1 MTRLLLA
8 VALSALA
15 GSPALAQGHGPK
27 KAFLIQPSRAMSVT
41 RDVLVHQGFEIVRVE
56 QSGNDQVVYY
66 RQGNMGRGKGKGAPM
81 KFTVR
86 QMGSH
91 VVFVDTPQP
100 ILVEINTK
108 LKS

>member
-1 MTRLLLA
+1 MTRLLLV

-15 GSPALAQGHGPK
+15 ASPAMAQGHGPK
-27 KAFLIQPSRAMSVT
+27 KAFLVDPSRAMSVT
-41 RDVLVHQGFEIVRVE
+41 RDVLVHQGFEVVRVE
-56 QSGNDQVVYY
+56 QSGDDQVVYY
-66 RQGNMGRGKGKGAPM
+66 RQGKAKSAPL

-86 QMGSH
+86 HMGSH

>member
-1 MTRLLLA
+1 MNRLLLA

-15 GSPALAQGHGPK
+15 VSPAVAQGHGPK
-27 KAFLIQPSRAMSVT
+27 KAFLIEPSHAMSVT

-66 RQGNMGRGKGKGAPM
+66 RAGNKGKGKGPPM
-81 KFTVR
+81 KFVVR

-100 ILVEINTK
+100 ILVEINLK

>member
-1 MTRLLLA
+1 MNRLLLA

-15 GSPALAQGHGPK
+15 VSPAVAQGHGPK
-27 KAFLIQPSRAMSVT
+27 KAFLIEPSHAMSVT

-66 RQGNMGRGKGKGAPM
+66 RAGNKGKGKGPPM
-81 KFTVR
+81 KLVVR

-100 ILVEINTK
+100 ILVEINLK

>member
-1 MTRLLLA
+1 M
-8 VALSALA
+8 
-15 GSPALAQGHGPK
+15 
-27 KAFLIQPSRAMSVT
+27 
-41 RDVLVHQGFEIVRVE
+41 LVHQGYEIVRVE

-66 RQGNMGRGKGKGAPM
+66 RQGNAGRGKGKGAPM

-86 QMGSH
+86 QMGTH
-91 VVFVDTPQP
+91 TVFVDTPQP